1 MALLASYILCSLSSL
16 LGGFEQY
23 TRFCF
28 YLCKQESE
36 LDMLNMR
43 ERTDVLFKRFS
54 RLSLLRLVGKVI
66 LGVLTVQVLTAAILL
81 VMAALGKRRKHEVSF
96 PHDPFEEVQVGE
108 NSLQLYSYGRELYD
122 AMLEAID
129 AAQESIYLET
139 YIWKDDAV
147 GQEFQEHL
155 ARKAEEG
162 IEVSVIFDSF
172 GNLVVPRSFKSSF
185 HPAIHVL
192 EYHAMRRPWQLLD
205 PRRYSLDHRKL
216 LIVDGTTSFIGG
228 YNLGALYATEW
239 RDTHLGLRGPGATEL
254 ARAFIGFWNRFCP
267 AHEQI
272 TQRYHHQFDA
282 LITVSQNEAMRASF
296 PIRDMYIAAIDEAEQ
311 SILLTTAYFV
321 PDHMLLDALKD
332 AARRGVDVRVLI
344 PWNSNHVVA
353 NWITH
358 SYFTD
363 CLQGGIRIF
372 GYRYTMLHAKT
383 CTIDGQWS
391 TVGTCNLDRLSLV
404 GNYEINV
411 AVYSAEFAGQ
421 MSALFAEDTAEKFE
435 LTMEQWEGR
444 PWYNKVSE
452 RILAPLR
459 FMM

>member
-1 MALLASYILCSLSSL
+1 
-16 LGGFEQY
+16 
-23 TRFCF
+23 
-28 YLCKQESE
+28 
-36 LDMLNMR
+36 MR
-43 ERTDVLFKRFS
+43 ERTDVPFKRFS
-54 RLSLLRLVGKVI
+54 GVSFLRLVGKII
-66 LGVLTVQVLTAAILL
+66 LGVLTLQVLTAATLI
-81 VMAALGKRRKHEVSF
+81 VIAALGKRRKHEVSF
-96 PHDPFEEVQVGE
+96 PHQPFEEVQVGE
-108 NSLQLYSYGRELYD
+108 NSLKLYAYGRELFD
-122 AMLEAID
+122 AMLGTID

-139 YIWKDDAV
+139 YIWKDDTV
-147 GQEFQEHL
+147 GQEFKEHL
-155 ARKAEEG
+155 ARKAAEG
-162 IEVSVIFDSF
+162 VAVYVIFDSF
-172 GNLVVPRSFKSSF
+172 GNLVVPRTFKSSF

-192 EYHAMRRPWQLLD
+192 EYRAIRRPWQLLD
-205 PRRYSLDHRKL
+205 PRRYALDHRKL
-216 LIVDGTTSFIGG
+216 LIVDGITSFIGG

-239 RDTHLGLRGPGATEL
+239 RDTHVRLSGPGATGL

-282 LITVSQNEAMRASF
+282 LITISHNEAMRVSF

-311 SILLTTAYFV
+311 SILLTTAYFI
-321 PDHMLLDALKD
+321 PDHILLDALKQ

-372 GYRYTMLHAKT
+372 GYQYTMLHAKT

-411 AVYSAEFAGQ
+411 AVYSAAFASQ
-421 MSALFAEDTAEKFE
+421 MSALFEEDTAEKFE

-444 PWYNKVSE
+444 PWYIKVSE

>member
-1 MALLASYILCSLSSL
+1 
-16 LGGFEQY
+16 
-23 TRFCF
+23 
-28 YLCKQESE
+28 
-36 LDMLNMR
+36 MR
-43 ERTDVLFKRFS
+43 ERTDVPFKRFS
-54 RLSLLRLVGKVI
+54 GVSLLRLVGKII
-66 LGVLTVQVLTAAILL
+66 LGVLTLQILTAATLI
-81 VMAALGKRRKHEVSF
+81 VIAALGKRRKHEVSF
-96 PHDPFEEVQVGE
+96 PHQPFEEVQVGE
-108 NSLQLYSYGRELYD
+108 NSLKLYAYGRELFD
-122 AMLEAID
+122 AMLGTID

-147 GQEFQEHL
+147 GQEFKEHL
-155 ARKAEEG
+155 ARKAAEG
-162 IEVSVIFDSF
+162 VAVYVIFDSF
-172 GNLVVPRSFKSSF
+172 GNLVVPRAFKSSF

-192 EYHAMRRPWQLLD
+192 EYRAIRRPWQLLD
-205 PRRYSLDHRKL
+205 PRRYALDHRKL
-216 LIVDGTTSFIGG
+216 LIVDGIISFIGG

-239 RDTHLGLRGPGATEL
+239 RDTHVRLSGPGATGL

-282 LITVSQNEAMRASF
+282 LITISHNEAMRVSF

-311 SILLTTAYFV
+311 SILLTTAYFI
-321 PDHMLLDALKD
+321 PDHILLDALKQ

-372 GYRYTMLHAKT
+372 GYQYTMLHAKT

-411 AVYSAEFAGQ
+411 AVYSAAFASQ
-421 MSALFAEDTAEKFE
+421 MSALFEEDTAEKFE

-444 PWYNKVSE
+444 PWYIKVSE